1 MERKASKQTRI
12 ALIVLIV
19 FLLAS
24 ILSLSFA
31 WFTDKKEST
40 SNITFGNILL
50 DVTGA
55 SAGEN
60 GKLKFNITRNE
71 VTTTTNSKVM
81 PGDIVNIDLTVGL
94 KTNSQPAYYLLKL
107 TDKTNKVFENSI
119 YFSDGT
125 VDSSNNLIVYQTDG
139 TTSWEQNDATKT
151 TTKMVGKITNSD
163 KHNISIKAEISRD
176 YEEENSK
183 TEIICDIYAIQQA
196 NLTESEA
203 KNYLLAGLNSNVP
216 LEYTEVEYL
225 ESTGTQYIDTEVKPT
240 NGMKLDLTMALT
252 STGGDQKFFGSYKN
266 TQGTGYESQR
276 GLCLGTLSGNW
287 RVGSGTWQNNTVVA
301 TTNKTNLI
309 AQGNTWTI
317 NGTTVTTSEIQTAT
331 NENSSF
337 YIFAIRYNGTLNTYG
352 KIKVYNLKFYQGNV
366 LTANF
371 VPCVRNSDNVAG
383 LYETVSGKFHTNLGT
398 GEFNTGD
405 VVLPSDY
412 TKKDYIQAT
421 GAQYIDTGYIANNNT
436 KVDLEFETTNISKN
450 QALFCSRQT
459 IYLTNPTYTL
469 FLLSGKLR
477 LDIEKQQYAT
487 NIDIAQ
493 DTKYHVSVEKGIITV
508 GSNTFNVNNQKEF
521 STGQSML
528 MFISNTGVSSGELTG
543 LGNQGYMK
551 MYSFKIYDNNKL
563 VRDFVPC
570 VRKSDGKAGMFD
582 MVTKNFYVNSGTGA
596 DFITN

>member
-1 MERKASKQTRI
+1 MEKRASKQTRI

-60 GKLKFNITRNE
+60 GELKFNITRNE

-81 PGDIVNIDLTVGL
+81 PGDIVNINLTVGL
-94 KTNSQPAYYLLKL
+94 KTNSQPAYYLLKV
-107 TDKTNKVFENSI
+107 TDKTNKVFKNSF

-125 VDSSNNLIVYQTDG
+125 VDGSNNLVVYQTDG
-139 TTSWEQNDATKT
+139 TTSWEQNNETKT
-151 TTKMVGKITNSD
+151 TTKMVGKISNPN

-183 TEIICDIYAIQQA
+183 TEIICDVYAIQQA

-203 KNYLLAGLNSNVP
+203 KNHLLAGVNSDVP
-216 LEYTEVEYL
+216 LEYTQVEYL
-225 ESTGTQYIDTEVKPT
+225 KSTGT
-240 NGMKLDLTMALT
+240 
-252 STGGDQKFFGSYKN
+252 
-266 TQGTGYESQR
+266 
-276 GLCLGTLSGNW
+276 
-287 RVGSGTWQNNTVVA
+287 
-301 TTNKTNLI
+301 
-309 AQGNTWTI
+309 
-317 NGTTVTTSEIQTAT
+317 
-331 NENSSF
+331 
-337 YIFAIRYNGTLNTYG
+337 
-352 KIKVYNLKFYQGNV
+352 
-366 LTANF
+366 
-371 VPCVRNSDNVAG
+371 
-383 LYETVSGKFHTNLGT
+383 
-398 GEFNTGD
+398 
-405 VVLPSDY
+405 
-412 TKKDYIQAT
+412 
-421 GAQYIDTGYIANNNT
+421 QYIDTGYIANNNT

-459 IYLTNPTYTL
+459 INLTNPTYTL
-469 FLLSGKLR
+469 FILSGKLR

-493 DTKYHVSVEKGIITV
+493 DTKYHVSVEKGVITV
-508 GSNTFNVNNQKEF
+508 GGNTFNVNNKKEF
-521 STGQSML
+521 TTGQSML

-543 LGNQGYMK
+543 LGNQAYIK

-570 VRKSDGKAGMFD
+570 VRNSDGKVGMYD